1 MAITRVL
8 LLSGSPEELCMH
20 NLSLRYTRDCLEAL
34 HGMDGFSFRLAV
46 VQPDGMWRFSDRD
59 WGHDPDLGLGDPIS
73 RLAARDRLRNEN
85 YDLAVPQLFC
95 RSGMTEYRALLDHLN
110 IPFIG
115 NKADVMGIT
124 ANKATTKQI
133 VARAG
138 VPVPAHRVMRAPDL
152 ERLTPPFIVKPNDS
166 DNSFGVTLVQ
176 RRAEIAAAFSAAR
189 EHSTCVLAEQFI
201 PAGREVRCGI
211 LDRNGSLTCL
221 PLQEYPLNN
230 QHSIRM
236 TKDKLI
242 ISDAKEVDLAS
253 KYDSQAVSVPINDQ
267 ITTAVWKMATR
278 CHRALDCR
286 DYSLFDF
293 RIDPHGTPYFM
304 EAGLYC
310 SFAPKSILTLM
321 TKEHGIDL
329 DTFFRGMAEQAIRRH
344 QQTPS
349 YDTLRHKHRP
359 MREGHSELSKLET

>member
-1 MAITRVL
+1 MASTSVL

-34 HGMDGFSFRLAV
+34 RGIDGFSFHVAV
-46 VQPDGMWRFSDRD
+46 VQPDGMWRFSDP
-59 WGHDPDLGLGDPIS
+59 GKGLGLQLCKPIP
-73 RLAARDRLRNEN
+73 RLAARDRLTSGN
-85 YDLAVPQLFC
+85 YDLAIPQLFC
-95 RSGMTEYRALLDHLN
+95 RSGMTEYRALLDHLK

-115 NKADVMGIT
+115 NTADVMGIT

-133 VARAG
+133 VARVG
-138 VPVPAHRVMRAPDL
+138 VPVPSHRVMRAPDL

-166 DNSFGVTLVQ
+166 DNSFGVTLV
-176 RRAEIAAAFSAAR
+176 RRRSELSDAFNAAR
-189 EHSTCVLAEQFI
+189 KHSTCVLAEQYI

-211 LDRNGSLTCL
+211 IDHNGSLTCL
-221 PLQEYPLNN
+221 PLQEYPLND
-230 QHSIRM
+230 QHSIR
-236 TKDKLI
+236 TTRDKLI
-242 ISDAKEVDLAS
+242 ISDAKDVDLAS
-253 KYDSQAVSVPINDQ
+253 KYDSGAVSVPVNDR
-267 ITTAVWKMATR
+267 ITTAVWKMAMR

-321 TKEHGIDL
+321 TKEYGIDL
-329 DTFFRGMAEQAIRRH
+329 ETFFREMAAQAIRRH

-349 YDTLRHKHRP
+349 YDTLRHKHR
-359 MREGHSELSKLET
+359 RLRAVHSELSKLEI

>member
-1 MAITRVL
+1 MANTRVL
-8 LLSGSPEELCMH
+8 VLCGSPEALCMH

-34 HGMDGFSFRLAV
+34 QGMDGFSFHVAV
-46 VQPDGMWRFSDRD
+46 VQPDGMWRFSSCDESCEL
-59 WGHDPDLGLGDPIS
+59 HFSDPIS
-73 RLAARDRLRNEN
+73 RLAARNRLEEGD
-85 YDLAVPQLFC
+85 YDLAIPQLFC
-95 RSGMTEYRALLDHLN
+95 RSGMTEYRALLDHLK

-115 NKADVMGIT
+115 NTSDVMGIT

-138 VPVPAHRVMRAPDL
+138 VPVPSHRVMREPDL
-152 ERLTPPFIVKPNDS
+152 ENFTPPLIVKPNDS
-166 DNSFGVTLVQ
+166 DNSFGVTLV
-176 RRAEIAAAFSAAR
+176 RRKSELAAAFAVAR

-211 LDRNGSLTCL
+211 IDRNGSLTCL

-230 QHSIRM
+230 EHSIRM
-236 TKDKLI
+236 TEDKLV
-242 ISDAKEVDLAS
+242 ISDNEDVELAS
-253 KYDSQAVSVPINDQ
+253 KYNAQAVSVPVHDP
-267 ITTAVWKMATR
+267 ITPTVWRMAKH

-321 TKEHGIDL
+321 TKEHGTDL
-329 DTFFRGMAEQAIRRH
+329 ETFFRAMARQAIRRH
-344 QQTPS
+344 QRTPS
-349 YDTLRHKHRP
+349 FDTLHQKHRSLGA
-359 MREGHSELSKLET
+359 GHNELSKLEI